1 MPLRR
6 MRKTFVQEGQPLI
19 TPHKTT
25 LIAAAPASNPRPAL
39 HETLQCIHR
48 ERSSWAVGSQRPVC
62 LPPDLLLH
70 QPVSRRTHEHRPG
83 RRHAQQFVGL
93 MHGITN
99 GRIRLMRR
107 MGETADDHWSRV

>member
-1 MPLRR
+1 
-6 MRKTFVQEGQPLI
+6 MRETFVQEGQLPI

-25 LIAAAPASNPRPAL
+25 LIAGALAGYPRPAL

-48 ERSSWAVGSQRPVC
+48 ERSPWAVGSQRPVS
-62 LPPDLLLH
+62 LTPDLLLH
-70 QPVSRRTHEHRPG
+70 QPVGRRTHENRPG
-83 RRHAQQFVGL
+83 WRQAQQLVGL